1 MEDDRLGD
9 RAAIHHRSYR
19 FSLACFASDLTLA
32 ERRCAGTAQCV
43 EERLRVL
50 AWTTRCESRRVGLGW
65 FYSRLSSAAGGDLL
79 RGVHRDAL
87 SLARVADLRATLR
100 AALSPRDEDQ
110 WRRITLECC
119 EHFCRHRIGA
129 RDPALSRTDDAFG
142 VAINIDYGHGHGRIE
157 YARRVRCISCGR
169 FSGDRRTLD
178 IGVNSRDSCL
188 RRCVQTN
195 CSR

>member
-100 AALSPRDEDQ
+100 AALSPHDEDQ
-110 WRRITLECC
+110 WRGVTLQRS
-119 EHFCRHRIGA
+119 EHLCWRGISA
-129 RDPALSRTDDAFG
+129 RDSTISGTDDALG
-142 VAINIDYGHGHGRIE
+142 VAINTDYRYGHGSIKYDRSLRGLSHGR
-157 YARRVRCISCGR
+157 VST
-169 FSGDRRTLD
+169 DRWTSD
-178 IGVNSRDSCL
+178 IGF
-188 RRCVQTN
+188 
-195 CSR
+195 